1 MSKLTN
7 KIALVVGAG
16 SGIGRAIADLYQTEG
31 ATVALA
37 DLNENACT
45 KTVRGD
51 SSSFSVDVTS
61 SDS

>member
-37 DLNENACT
+37 DLNEKACT
-45 KTVRGD
+45 KTYA
-51 SSSFSVDVTS
+51 VTAVVTVLM
-61 SDS
+61 